1 VGGIQESR
9 GKIVIDGK
17 SVLAII
23 PARSGSKRIPNKNIK
38 DFLGKPLIVHTIEH
52 ALATSYIDRVIVD
65 TNSEEIA
72 KIGRD
77 NGAEVP
83 FIRPAELA
91 QDASQVIDSIIYTLN
106 KLKEKDGYD
115 PTYVLI
121 LQTTSPLR
129 EIEDIDKCWDLMQH
143 SNATTVL
150 TVSSTHPRLYH
161 LTEDNDIVLVNGTEA
176 ASTNIQDW
184 PSGYILNGCFVYIID
199 TKTLLKERQVIT
211 KKTKAVVCD
220 KWRSVD
226 LDTPEDWELAELL
239 YKNKEM
245 LTNRINN

>member
-1 VGGIQESR
+1 MIN
-9 GKIVIDGK
+9 GK

-38 DFLGKPLIVHTIEH
+38 DFSGKPLIVHTIEH

-72 KIGRD
+72 KIGRE

-91 QDASQVIDSIIYTLN
+91 QDASQVIDSIIYTLY
-106 KLKEKDGYD
+106 KLKENDGYD

-129 EIEDIDKCWDLMQH
+129 KVEDIDKCWDLIQPPI
-143 SNATTVL
+143 S
-150 TVSSTHPRLYH
+150 
-161 LTEDNDIVLVNGTEA
+161 LVPPL
-176 ASTNIQDW
+176 W
-184 PSGYILNGCFVYIID
+184 
-199 TKTLLKERQVIT
+199 
-211 KKTKAVVCD
+211 
-220 KWRSVD
+220 
-226 LDTPEDWELAELL
+226 
-239 YKNKEM
+239 
-245 LTNRINN
+245 